1 MARNFLF
8 NTFDFYSHILLVR
21 ILSSTEGLICP
32 DFVLTQTEQFQNDD
46 KTANGNCPCGKS
58 S

>member
-1 MARNFLF
+1 MAAHRCVMCGHTTGIAAN
-8 NTFDFYSHILLVR
+8 LLVR

-46 KTANGNCPCGKS
+46 KTANG
-58 S
+58 